1 MPGVGLAQPK
11 AGTGHVSAAHRSTL
25 LFTKIWIA
33 FRDAFPYTCTRK
45 AGKCKMMREKKQDIS
60 TLTAAALMAAVLCVL
75 GPLSVPIGPV
85 PIAMANFAV
94 SLAAW
99 LLGPRWGVLS
109 VAAYLLLGA
118 AGMPVFAGY
127 AAGAAVLFGPTGGYL
142 IGYLAQV
149 LFGGWAVE
157 RSEGRPFWSGL
168 GLAAGVAVSYAFGTA
183 WFIVQMGCT
192 LSYALAVCVAP
203 FIPFDAAKAALASG
217 LGSVLRRTL
226 LRAGLLRRH

>member
-1 MPGVGLAQPK
+1 
-11 AGTGHVSAAHRSTL
+11 
-25 LFTKIWIA
+25 
-33 FRDAFPYTCTRK
+33 
-45 AGKCKMMREKKQDIS
+45 MMREKKQDVS
-60 TLTAAALMAAVLCVL
+60 NLTAAALMAAVLCVL

-142 IGYLAQV
+142 IGYLAMALV
-149 LFGGWAVE
+149 GGWAVE
-157 RSEGRPFWSGL
+157 RTGGRPVLSGL

-192 LSYALAVCVAP
+192 LSYALAVCVVP

>member
-1 MPGVGLAQPK
+1 
-11 AGTGHVSAAHRSTL
+11 
-25 LFTKIWIA
+25 
-33 FRDAFPYTCTRK
+33 
-45 AGKCKMMREKKQDIS
+45 MMREKKQDVS

-99 LLGPRWGVLS
+99 LLGSRWGVLS

-118 AGMPVFAGY
+118 AGMPGLAVD

-142 IGYLAQV
+142 SGYLAQV
-149 LFGGWAVE
+149 LIGGWSVE
-157 RSEGRPFWSGL
+157 RSEGRPCWAGL

-192 LSYALAVCVAP
+192 LSYALAVCVVP

>member
-1 MPGVGLAQPK
+1 
-11 AGTGHVSAAHRSTL
+11 
-25 LFTKIWIA
+25 
-33 FRDAFPYTCTRK
+33 
-45 AGKCKMMREKKQDIS
+45 MMREKKQDVS

-149 LFGGWAVE
+149 LIGGWAVE

-192 LSYALAVCVAP
+192 LSYALAVCVVP

-226 LRAGLLRRH
+226 LRAGLQRRH